1 MTASETCDAVVAG
14 HICLD
19 VIPQMAHITP
29 ELFAGVFVP
38 GRLTEVGPAAFS
50 TGGAVSNTGLALHK
64 LGVATQL
71 MGKIGDDT
79 FGRAVAQIVAA
90 HSPGLAAGMVVD
102 PAVSTSYTIV
112 INPPGL
118 DRIFL
123 HCPGANDSFGAAD
136 VRYDLLAGARLFHF
150 GYPPIMARMYQ
161 AGGAEL
167 EAIFRQAKATGVTT
181 SLDLSL
187 PDPTSPAGRAPWRQI
202 IERTLPWVDVFMP
215 SIEELLF
222 MLHRAAYDQLHAE
235 HGSAGFLAHVT
246 PELLSDLSAELLA
259 LGAKIVGLKLGYRGL
274 YLRTAEAGVL
284 GAMGR
289 GGPADAAAWAGRE
302 LWAPCFRVEVAGTT
316 GAGDATIAGFLSGL
330 LRGLGPEAALTAAVA
345 VGACNVEALDA
356 LNGVR
361 PWQATLDR
369 LAAGWP
375 RHELHL
381 AAPGWRFDPAAQL
394 WCGPADQWS
403 EPSE

>member
-1 MTASETCDAVVAG
+1 MKPSETPDAVVAG

-19 VIPQMAHITP
+19 VIPQMSQITQ
-29 ELFAGVFVP
+29 ERFTGVFVP

-64 LGVATQL
+64 LGVETQL
-71 MGKIGDDT
+71 MGKIGDDI
-79 FGRAVAQIVAA
+79 FGQAVAQIVAS
-90 HSPGLAAGMVVD
+90 HGPGLVSGMVVD
-102 PAVSTSYTIV
+102 PSASTSYSIV

-136 VRYDLLAGARLFHF
+136 VRYDRLAAARLFHL

-161 AGGAEL
+161 DGGAEL
-167 EAIFRQAKATGVTT
+167 EAIFRRAKETGVTT
-181 SLDLSL
+181 SLDMSL

-202 IERTLPWVDVFMP
+202 VERTLPWVDVFMP

-222 MLHRAAYDQLHAE
+222 MLHREAYDQLHAE

-246 PELLSDLSAELLA
+246 PDLLSDLSAELLA
-259 LGAKIVGLKLGYRGL
+259 MGARIVGLKLGYRGL
-274 YLRTAEAGVL
+274 YLRTAEP
-284 GAMGR
+284 GALQTAGR
-289 GGPADAAAWAGRE
+289 GRPTDAAAWAGRE
-302 LWAPCFRVEVAGTT
+302 LWAPCFQVDVAGTT

-330 LRGLGPEAALTAAVA
+330 LRGMTPEAALTAAVA

-356 LNGVR
+356 LSGVR
-361 PWQATLDR
+361 PWQETLDR
-369 LAAGWP
+369 IAAGWP
-375 RHELHL
+375 RHELAL
-381 AAPGWRFDPAAQL
+381 AAAGWRFDRAGQL
-394 WCGPADQWS
+394 WVGPADQLQA
-403 EPSE
+403 